1 MSHSFL
7 LFQISKRV
15 MEITTF
21 TIALIS
27 SLIKIPAIT
36 ESLFSV
42 TLDSNALLMNCC
54 LSSHIPDN
62 LEHVYNKCSTF
73 SSWMPH
79 ILQIPLENG
88 ICLSPI
94 SVFIHPWKNFQLKS
108 PHFLRIHTLIK
119 FTWNHIS
126 QSIMA
131 VKSLNLV
138 NQYSLDRTL
147 MSVLFSKILYISFG
161 DKEHRFFSLPLVFGT
176 WYSKY
181 YCLLHYPCLLNHPIL
196 AIQQAK
202 TVVSFVFRTCILLYI
217 TIYHR
222 IHLR

>member
-1 MSHSFL
+1 MFSYRNTFL

-27 SLIKIPAIT
+27 SLIKIPAKT

-42 TLDSNALLMNCC
+42 TLESNTLLMNCSM
-54 LSSHIPDN
+54 SSHIPDN

-79 ILQIPLENG
+79 ILQIPFENV
-88 ICLSPI
+88 ICLSLI
-94 SVFIHPWKNFQLKS
+94 SVFIHPWNNFQLKS
-108 PHFLRIHTLIK
+108 RHFLGIHTLIK

-131 VKSLNLV
+131 VKSLNLSD
-138 NQYSLDRTL
+138 QYSLDRTL
-147 MSVLFSKILYISFG
+147 MSVLFSKILYISFA
-161 DKEHRFFSLPLVFGT
+161 DKEHRGFCPPP
-176 WYSKY
+176 WYLK
-181 YCLLHYPCLLNHPIL
+181 HG
-196 AIQQAK
+196 IQNAA
-202 TVVSFVFRTCILLYI
+202 VCCIIPVCWI
-217 TIYHR
+217 TQS
-222 IHLR
+222 